1 MVPSWLSQHAFQ
13 YQNYK
18 DVPAEQLEAIR
29 KGLAK
34 LKHPEPVVS
43 IVIPAWNEEENIVNT
58 LSSLSKLQTRYPTEL
73 IVVNNNSTDR
83 TQEILDLLEINS
95 FIEKEQG
102 VAYARNTGLKI
113 SKGKYHLCGDSD
125 TLYPPTWV
133 DHIIPPLEKEG
144 VVCVYGLYSLIPP
157 PSSSSLAFSMYSILS
172 DIDVELRRGER
183 EFINVR
189 GVNFAFKADL
199 GRKVKG
205 FELDKN
211 KIRKMDAKPG
221 TANHVEDGEDGT
233 MALRLLQEGK
243 LQIVRSNKA
252 RVWTSPDR
260 ALADG
265 GLGRA
270 AYIRIKKRLIGMV
283 KSKLPYRKKHA
294 LS

>member
-1 MVPSWLSQHAFQ
+1 MVPSWLSLHSFH
-13 YQNYK
+13 YEDYK
-18 DVPAEQLEAIR
+18 AVPNERLESIK

-34 LKHPEPVVS
+34 LQHPDPLVS
-43 IVIPAWNEEENIVNT
+43 IVIPAWNEEQSILNT
-58 LSSLSKLQTRYPTEL
+58 LSSLSVLQTRYPTEL

-83 TQEILDLLEINS
+83 TQEILDILEVTS
-95 FIEKEQG
+95 VIEHEQG
-102 VAYARNTGLKI
+102 VAYARNTGLTI
-113 SKGKYHLCGDSD
+113 AKGKYHLCGDSD

-133 DHIIPPLEKEG
+133 DSMIPSLEKEG
-144 VVCVYGLYSLIPP
+144 VVCVYGLYSLVPP
-157 PSSSSLAFSMYSILS
+157 ADSSTLSFGIYSILS

-189 GVNFAFKADL
+189 GVNFGFKADL

-205 FELDKN
+205 FELDKD

-243 LQIVRSNKA
+243 LQIVRSNRA

-270 AYIRIKKRLIGMV
+270 AYIRIRKRVLGML
-283 KSKLPYRKKHA
+283 KSRMPFRKKPA

>member
-1 MVPSWLSQHAFQ
+1 MVPSWLSQHSFH
-13 YQNYK
+13 YDDYK
-18 DVPAEQLEAIR
+18 TVSRERLEAIK
-29 KGLAK
+29 KGLK
-34 LKHPEPVVS
+34 RLSHPDPVVS
-43 IVIPAWNEEENIVNT
+43 IVLPAWNEEQGMLHT
-58 LSSLSKLQTRYPTEL
+58 LSSLSMLQTRYPTEL

-83 TQEILDLLEINS
+83 TQEILDLLEVRS
-95 FIEKEQG
+95 VIEKEQG
-102 VAYARNTGLKI
+102 VAYARNTGLQI

-133 DHIIPPLEKEG
+133 DAIIPPLEKEG
-144 VVCVYGLYSLIPP
+144 VVCVYGLYSLVPP
-157 PSSSSLAFSMYSILS
+157 IDHSAYSFGIYSILS

-189 GVNFAFKADL
+189 GVNFGFKAEL

-243 LQIVRSNKA
+243 LQIVRSSGA

-270 AYIRIKKRLIGMV
+270 AYIRIRKRLLGML
-283 KSKLPYRKKHA
+283 KSKLSARKKPA